1 VYGHSVLNSFFSK
14 HHLRPDELY
23 GFVLW
28 FWRYKIFK
36 LMKEKNTSD
45 ISEFVEYGELRRSL
59 RFFWEYRRWVE
70 KHKELIASV
79 GTEEAIRK
87 VLEDGE
93 E

>member
-1 VYGHSVLNSFFSK
+1 
-14 HHLRPDELY
+14 
-23 GFVLW
+23 
-28 FWRYKIFK
+28 
-36 LMKEKNTSD
+36 MKEKNTSD

-59 RFFWEYRRWVE
+59 RFFWEYRRWAE
-70 KHKELIASV
+70 KHKDLIASV